1 MRFGDLEGERLS
13 VRSGM
18 GTFITSFFF
27 FFWLCPRHGE
37 SPGLGIEHT
46 PWQGQSQIL
55 NLVGHQGTPCVWPLA
70 NILDDGPN
78 SIISHF
84 KVTFPPTRL

>member
-46 PWQGQSQIL
+46 PWQGQSQSL
-55 NLVGHQGTPCVWPLA
+55 NLVGHQGTP
-70 NILDDGPN
+70 
-78 SIISHF
+78 IS
-84 KVTFPPTRL
+84 VTSYISAIFLLKGHD